1 MVHLTMIVLF
11 AVIIKNQKTLKY
23 LPIFEKTLVLSII
36 CSKCENDNEKVFKGE
51 EAIEILKI
59 IGLIKYIYLLLKIWL
74 RKT

>member
-23 LPIFEKTLVLSII
+23 LTIFEKTLVLSII

>member
-23 LPIFEKTLVLSII
+23 LTIFEKTLVLSII
-36 CSKCENDNEKVFKGE
+36 CSKCENDNEKIFKE
-51 EAIEILKI
+51 EEPIEILKI